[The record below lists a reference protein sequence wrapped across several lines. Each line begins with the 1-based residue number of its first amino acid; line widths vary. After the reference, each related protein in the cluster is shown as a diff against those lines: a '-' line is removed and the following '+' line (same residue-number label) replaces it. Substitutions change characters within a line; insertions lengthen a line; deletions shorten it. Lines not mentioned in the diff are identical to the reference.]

1 MVMSGCDLDWHLL
14 NVTVLTG
21 TREWVLISLCDKQ
34 LTMFCLIGDSL
45 LGDLYCFF
53 DMSHV
58 FGMM

>member
-45 LGDLYCFF
+45 LGDLNIVFF
-53 DMSHV
+53 
-58 FGMM
+58 